1 MRQLLIYV
9 PEGGAPEVLRLAKR
23 YEAPFAV
30 SMQGTADEAPRDVV
44 HLSLSNRS
52 VGPLLDDLDIL
63 PDVHVAYLPSGT
75 FALVPPADEAAEQV
89 KDVEMR
95 SPIEVFLGGHQS
107 VGSWGGMLGYAA
119 AAAVVAWIGLFSGTV
134 YLLTAAMLIA
144 PFAGPAMNA
153 ALATAS
159 GDVHLLRQGVLRYGA
174 AILVS
179 IAVAAV
185 LSLVFGPERPT
196 NEMITRGQV
205 TTVAVLLPLT
215 AGVAGALHLFQ
226 SERDSLVS
234 AAAVGVLVAAS
245 LAPPAALVG
254 MAVAIGHWDLAGTAS
269 FVLVLQLVGIH
280 LAGSVTFRLL
290 GLRSERARFGTG
302 RKRLFPVGVGVAT
315 VLLAGLLW
323 LQLNERVPLQRGS
336 LAQRVAVA
344 LEQHLADDLALRPVH
359 VEAAFIDAGWT
370 KPYPVYATVVVQ
382 PHSVLTDPPD
392 RLRQQLLQF
401 VNKRWPMVE
410 PVINL
415 TVLPPQTSR

>member
-9 PEGGAPEVLRLAKR
+9 PEGRAPEVLRLAKH
-23 YEAPFAV
+23 YEAPFVV
-30 SMQGTADEAPRDVV
+30 SMQGTAEDTPRDVV
-44 HLSLSNRS
+44 HLSLSNRA
-52 VGPLLDDLDIL
+52 VGAFLDDLTGL
-63 PDVHVAYLPSGT
+63 PDAHIAYLPSGT
-75 FALVPPADEAAEQV
+75 FALVPPTDEAARQV

-119 AAAVVAWIGLFSGTV
+119 TAAVVAWIGLFSGTV

-144 PFAGPAMNA
+144 PFAGPAMNS

-174 AILVS
+174 ALLVS
-179 IAVAAV
+179 IAVAAL
-185 LSLVFGPERPT
+185 LSLIFGPERPT
-196 NEMITRGQV
+196 NEMIVRGQV

-254 MAVAIGHWDLAGTAS
+254 MAVAIGRWELAGTAS

-280 LAGSVTFRLL
+280 LAGAVTFRLL
-290 GLRSERARFGTG
+290 GLDEERARFGTG
-302 RKRLFPVGVGVAT
+302 RKRLFPVGVGVAA

-336 LAQRVAVA
+336 LAQRVSIT
-344 LEQHLADDLALRPVH
+344 LEQHLDDDPALRPVH
-359 VEAAFIDAGWT
+359 VEATFIGAGWA

-382 PHSVLTDPPD
+382 PQGAASAQPD
-392 RLRQQLLQF
+392 RLRQDLVRLVQQQ
-401 VNKRWPMVE
+401 WPTVD
-410 PVINL
+410 PVIDL
-415 TVLPPQTSR
+415 TVLPPQTPR